1 MGKRSS
7 FLLRHPVQRGNSRS
21 ESKSRQKGEDRK
33 QPPFPPHTREVRV
46 SQSEIPP
53 HSFFAGA
60 MTDGLDGATRE
71 RERDGKEML
80 HDRKKSDSAGFLLTP
95 LSPLPFYSLV
105 SASPLFSL
113 ISAFLSSLPFF
124 FLAGGGRGTS
134 GVCVRV
140 CAGVCETG
148 IMLCSPRPGWLEW
161 TTGSFLPVP
170 AMDGV
175 GRSAVFQFS
184 SSALSAPRRS
194 RSLSWQTPP
203 KNREDR

>member
-21 ESKSRQKGEDRK
+21 ESKSRPKGEDRK
-33 QPPFPPHTREVRV
+33 PTPFPPHTREVRV
-46 SQSEIPP
+46 SQREIPP

-95 LSPLPFYSLV
+95 LSPLPFCFP
-105 SASPLFSL
+105 PLLSHFRFS
-113 ISAFLSSLPFF
+113 FVSSLF

-161 TTGSFLPVP
+161 TTGSFLPAP

-194 RSLSWQTPP
+194 RSHSWQTPP